1 MRTDHNPN
9 LSMMKG
15 KTKSYDTLSDEIM
28 QFMPFKMEFLNG
40 NKMFVDA
47 LSRMPKTTCA
57 VSQNP
62 LKLFSSTSTPLLDL
76 DILLAQQKRDPA
88 LLKAIMFH
96 QGQISLSNAPPFAQ
110 HTHLFQ
116 DLVCKFIPSPTGRK
130 RVILVP
136 KPLRPILLYLV
147 HDECGHSSAT
157 YTLKRL
163 QENCFWDGMSID
175 TKIFCKS
182 CNTCA
187 KSKPPHKYNRLPLE
201 PMEPTAREFGD
212 RLHIDLLSMP
222 RSADGH
228 VAICTAVDAA
238 TGFVFAT
245 CLLYT
250 SPSPRDLSTS
260 RMPSSA

>member
-47 LSRMPKTTCA
+47 LSRLPRSTCA
-57 VSQNP
+57 VSHNP

-76 DILLAQQKRDPA
+76 DILLAHQKRDPA
-88 LLKAIMFH
+88 LVKAVMYHKGHIP
-96 QGQISLSNAPPFAQ
+96 LSDAPPFSQ
-110 HTHLFQ
+110 DTHLFQ
-116 DLVCKFIPSPTGRK
+116 ELVCKFIPLLSGRK

-136 KPLRPILLYLV
+136 KPLRSILLYLV
-147 HDECGHSSAT
+147 HDEC
-157 YTLKRL
+157 
-163 QENCFWDGMSID
+163 
-175 TKIFCKS
+175 
-182 CNTCA
+182 
-187 KSKPPHKYNRLPLE
+187 
-201 PMEPTAREFGD
+201 
-212 RLHIDLLSMP
+212 
-222 RSADGH
+222 
-228 VAICTAVDAA
+228 
-238 TGFVFAT
+238 

-250 SPSPRDLSTS
+250 SPSPRDLSTP